1 MPSIDA
7 EDEGSAE
14 DQAYF
19 RALEEAFLRLRGKA
33 TLLAAADWQVASE
46 WRRSGVPLELVVATM
61 EALFERQRSRRPRRG
76 ISSLAY
82 FRAAVAA
89 AWEEALA
96 LRAGGAVSEGP
107 AALSVTERLAHLA
120 QSLPETLPGREATAA
135 ALRALQGEA
144 AEVEPRLAEL
154 DRRLL
159 DRLLG
164 ETPATDLEAMA
175 REVTRLLAVHGGRL
189 APAEAEATRARLL
202 DQALR
207 RRWRLPVL
215 SLFSPEAQAPPED

>member
-1 MPSIDA
+1 MPSTGADG
-7 EDEGSAE
+7 DGSAE

-46 WRRSGVPLELVVATM
+46 WRRAGVPLELVVTTM
-61 EALFERQRSRRPRRG
+61 QALFERQRLKRPRRG

-96 LRAGGAVSEGP
+96 LRAGGGVAEEPMPLPVP
-107 AALSVTERLAHLA
+107 ERLARLTA
-120 QSLPETLPGREATAA
+120 ALPEELPGREEIAS
-135 ALRALQGEA
+135 ALRELNGDVSQ
-144 AEVEPRLAEL
+144 VEPRLAEI
-154 DRRLL
+154 DRALL
-159 DRLLG
+159 DRLAG
-164 ETPATDLEAMA
+164 GASPAEVQAMDA
-175 REVTRLLAVHGGRL
+175 EVERLLAAHGGRL
-189 APAEAEATRARLL
+189 APTEAEAARTRLR

-215 SLFSPEAQAPPED
+215 SLFSPEAQAPTDD